1 MNVKGSLQLLI
12 LHALSRGASYG
23 YEIAKEIKAKS
34 RDVLDF
40 QEGTLYPT
48 LHKLEKEALIE
59 AYSAEVD
66 GRRRRYYRLT
76 QAGERALSEERREWE
91 AYVGAVNAVLK
102 EAS

>member
-12 LHALSRGASYG
+12 LNALSRGASYG

-59 AYSAEVD
+59 AYVAEVD

-76 QAGERALSEERREWE
+76 KAGERALNEERREWE
-91 AYVGAVNAVLK
+91 AYVQAVNTVLK